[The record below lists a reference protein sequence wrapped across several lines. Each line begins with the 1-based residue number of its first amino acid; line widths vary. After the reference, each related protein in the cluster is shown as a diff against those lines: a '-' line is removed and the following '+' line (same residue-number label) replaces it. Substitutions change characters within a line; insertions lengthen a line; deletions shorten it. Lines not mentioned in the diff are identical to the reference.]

1 MSAADSAV
9 LTFRRTSLVFGA
21 VPGIFPSP
29 KEQDMKTQ
37 RGFTLIEVMIVVAIV
52 AILVTIAY
60 PSYQD
65 YLRKGRRA
73 AAQSFMMEV
82 ANKQQQYLL
91 DARQYALGSGAIG
104 TLGLTTPTEVSSF
117 YTLNVD
123 PAVATTP
130 PTFNITAT
138 PIAGSVQAPD
148 GVLELNNFGAK
159 KWKGNVGW

>member
-1 MSAADSAV
+1 
-9 LTFRRTSLVFGA
+9 
-21 VPGIFPSP
+21 
-29 KEQDMKTQ
+29 MKRL

-73 AAQSFMMEV
+73 AAQTFMMEV

-91 DARQYALGSGAIG
+91 DARQYALGSGAIA
-104 TLGLTTPTEVSSF
+104 TLGLTTPQEVSSF

-130 PTFNITAT
+130 PTYNITAT
-138 PIAGSVQAPD
+138 PITTSAQNGD
-148 GVLELNNFGAK
+148 GVLELNNLGVK

>member
-1 MSAADSAV
+1 
-9 LTFRRTSLVFGA
+9 
-21 VPGIFPSP
+21 
-29 KEQDMKTQ
+29 MKAL
-37 RGFTLIEVMIVVAIV
+37 RGFTLIEVMVVVAIIAVLV
-52 AILVTIAY
+52 AVAY

-82 ANKQQQYLL
+82 ANKEQLFLL
-91 DARQYALGSGAIG
+91 DKRAYALGSTAVA
-104 TLGLTTPTEVSSF
+104 TVGLTPPKEVSSF

-138 PIAGSVQAPD
+138 PITTSAQNGD
-148 GVLELNNFGAK
+148 GVLELDNFGVK